1 MVAHILYE
9 TNLHPVP
16 EEHIGQLVYVCVGP
30 DRLEVFDRGVPRSPS
45 SSGFQDGAGKIAA
58 SDRKRRGRYGV
69 TLLQARFAAWG
80 PAAED
85 LGAGIPPMTDPAPPR
100 WEANT
105 AEPDGREGTE
115 RPKIDRDHDRDRTKL
130 AGAWARHSSRG
141 A

>member
-1 MVAHILYE
+1 VVAVDGVLERRVLRRVH
-9 TNLHPVP
+9 
-16 EEHIGQLVYVCVGP
+16 LVERCADHRDGLATV
-30 DRLEVFDRGVPRSPS
+30 VPRSPS
-45 SSGFQDGAGKIAA
+45 ASGFQDGTGKIAA
-58 SDRKRRGRYGV
+58 SDRNRRGRYGV

-85 LGAGIPPMTDPAPPR
+85 LGAGIPPMTDPGPPR